1 MKKYKIVSMVRR
13 FLNLTVISL
22 MLSFVVAP
30 IVFSTPIV
38 FARSQNYSHYSSNFN
53 NSNRKSSLS
62 YNNTNS
68 NMWSRHNGNSR
79 HNGSLNIP
87 TPVPPFVPT
96 TPVVVAPII
105 PTPVVPTPVVPA
117 PVIPTVPPV
126 APVTPPVVTVPVIP
140 TPATSFQWGVFLP
153 SVSLSTFEQ
162 SVGKQANMQATF
174 VGWNE
179 SFPSSLANSLKSS
192 GKTLVIFWENTGTSL
207 DQINAGSS
215 DSYISS
221 FAAQAKASGAS
232 VILAPLH
239 EMNGNWD
246 TWDGTV
252 GNNTPAKVITTWRH
266 IHDAFAGVTNV
277 KFAWDVNNVSVP
289 DTASNSINSYYPGS
303 AYVDYVGVDGFNFDT
318 ESWDQVFPS
327 SLMSLLSSYNKPI
340 YILSTASVPGAQKAQ
355 WIKDMGAHI
364 KNYPNIAGWVW
375 FNQNG
380 GDGNWLVD
388 SDTLSLA
395 AFKSILP

>member
-1 MKKYKIVSMVRR
+1 MYLLRLLGMKKYKIVSMVRR

-22 MLSFVVAP
+22 MLSLVVAP
-30 IVFSTPIV
+30 IVFSTPIA
-38 FARSQNYSHYSSNFN
+38 FAKTQNYSHYNSNYSSNIN
-53 NSNRKSSLS
+53 NLNRTSLLS

-68 NMWSRHNGNSR
+68 NIWSRHNGSSNT
-79 HNGSLNIP
+79 P
-87 TPVPPFVPT
+87 TPVPPVVLVTP
-96 TPVVVAPII
+96 PVVIS
-105 PTPVVPTPVVPA
+105 PVVPVPVVPA
-117 PVIPTVPPV
+117 PVIPT
-126 APVTPPVVTVPVIP
+126 
-140 TPATSFQWGVFLP
+140 PATSLQWGVFLP
-153 SVSLSTFEQ
+153 PGSLSTFEQ
-162 SVGKQANMQATF
+162 TVGKQANMQATF

-179 SFPSSLANSLKSS
+179 SFPTSLANSLKSS

-215 DSYISS
+215 DSYINS
-221 FAAQAKASGAS
+221 FAAAARASGAS

-266 IHDAFAGVTNV
+266 IHDAFAVATNV

-289 DTASNSINSYYPGS
+289 DTAANSINSYYPGS

-388 SDTLSLA
+388 SDALSLA